1 MVEDDGGGRVGG
13 GGGGEYRRRNHAIA
27 AAEAAASYIMS
38 SDTTQVTNNIR
49 NRFVAAP
56 ASGAAAGVTYHNNV
70 GVSITSREAMMQ
82 RLIRRRP
89 SSKMPSPIVVIVIIL
104 VIVIVFATMGGEQ
117 RRGDSTTRT
126 TTKKTDTLP
135 QHSLRALHSKHNS
148 HQTVVVSP
156 STETAVESSQIDV
169 LPSAEEEEK
178 EEGISTVVDVDE
190 NSITEEEETDGRTMM
205 MIENRHPEEY
215 EESVVVP
222 TDATITTAITTD
234 QQQQQQQQQHQHAI
248 PSILIFTY
256 HTNLLTT
263 LESDLDDTED
273 VALAHNVRSIIS
285 LHTNDSSTSTSSTS
299 TTTTKVRFLTDD
311 DCIDSIRMALGH
323 DTNLTTYF
331 STEKHGMYK
340 ADICRGAALYESGG
354 LYFDVDI
361 EARMSMFDVLH
372 TETKFVTTLVHKD
385 SNHHGMFF
393 QAFIGSTPQH
403 PILKRYLELF
413 VLYYEGKID
422 VSGPLGVYFLRMA
435 YNDIMGNKGTVMIP
449 YIPSDDNTI
458 DLWQEVRYQPNL
470 FPDVTREHWG
480 SRRACQMIVVAPP
493 AIGRKERMVPLFSHA
508 NGSRMCGGKDTNTKK
523 VKGSK

>member
-1 MVEDDGGGRVGG
+1 MRESSRDFGVRQRQWSGRCGSNM
-13 GGGGEYRRRNHAIA
+13 RRNAAIA

-56 ASGAAAGVTYHNNV
+56 AASGAAGVTYHNSI

-104 VIVIVFATMGGEQ
+104 VIVIVFAMMG
-117 RRGDSTTRT
+117 GDSTTRV
-126 TTKKTDTLP
+126 TTKKTNNLP
-135 QHSLRALHSKHNS
+135 QHSLRALHSKQNS
-148 HQTVVVSP
+148 HQTVVAP
-156 STETAVESSQIDV
+156 STETAKSSHIDFI
-169 LPSAEEEEK
+169 PSAEEEEE

-190 NSITEEEETDGRTMM
+190 SSIAEEETDGRTMM

-222 TDATITTAITTD
+222 ADAKITTITTD
-234 QQQQQQQQQHQHAI
+234 QQQQHHHAI

-256 HTNLLTT
+256 HTNLLTA
-263 LESDLDDTED
+263 LESDLGDEED

-285 LHTNDSSTSTSSTS
+285 LHTNDSST
-299 TTTTKVRFLTDD
+299 TTTTTTVRFLTDE

-331 STEKHGMYK
+331 TTEKHGMYK

-361 EARMSMFDVLH
+361 EARMSMFHVLH
-372 TETKFVTTLVHKD
+372 TQTKFVTALVHKD

-413 VLYYEGKID
+413 VLYYEGKVD

-435 YNDIMGNKGTVMIP
+435 YNDVVGDKGEVMTP
-449 YIPSDDNTI
+449 YIPDDNTI
-458 DLWQEVRYQPNL
+458 DLWQEIRYQPDL
-470 FPDVTREHWG
+470 FPDVTRKHWG
-480 SRRACQMIVVAPP
+480 SRRACQMVVVAPP
-493 AIGRKERMVPLFSHA
+493 MTTTAIGRKKRMVPLFSHA
-508 NGSRMCGGKDTNTKK
+508 NGSRMCGGKDTITKK
-523 VKGSK
+523 VKD

>member
-1 MVEDDGGGRVGG
+1 M
-13 GGGGEYRRRNHAIA
+13 RRNAAIA

-56 ASGAAAGVTYHNNV
+56 AASGAAGVTYHNSI

-104 VIVIVFATMGGEQ
+104 VIVIVFATMGG
-117 RRGDSTTRT
+117 DSTTTRA
-126 TTKKTDTLP
+126 TTKKTNNLP
-135 QHSLRALHSKHNS
+135 QHSLRALHSKQNS
-148 HQTVVVSP
+148 HQTVVAP
-156 STETAVESSQIDV
+156 STETAKSSHIDFI
-169 LPSAEEEEK
+169 PSAEEEEE

-190 NSITEEEETDGRTMM
+190 SSIAEEETDGRTMM

-222 TDATITTAITTD
+222 ADATITTVTTD
-234 QQQQQQQQQHQHAI
+234 QQQHHHAI

-263 LESDLDDTED
+263 LESDLGDEED

-285 LHTNDSSTSTSSTS
+285 LHTNDSST
-299 TTTTKVRFLTDD
+299 TTTTTTTVRFLTDE

-331 STEKHGMYK
+331 TTEKHGMYK

-361 EARMSMFDVLH
+361 EARMSMFHVLH
-372 TETKFVTTLVHKD
+372 TQTRFVTTLVHKD

-413 VLYYEGKID
+413 VLYYEGKVD
-422 VSGPLGVYFLRMA
+422 VSGPLGV
-435 YNDIMGNKGTVMIP
+435 
-449 YIPSDDNTI
+449 
-458 DLWQEVRYQPNL
+458 
-470 FPDVTREHWG
+470 
-480 SRRACQMIVVAPP
+480 
-493 AIGRKERMVPLFSHA
+493 
-508 NGSRMCGGKDTNTKK
+508 
-523 VKGSK
+523 

>member
-1 MVEDDGGGRVGG
+1 MVEDDGGRG

-38 SDTTQVTNNIR
+38 SDQSLVTNNNITNNIR

-56 ASGAAAGVTYHNNV
+56 ASGAAGVTYHNNV

-82 RLIRRRP
+82 RLLRRRP
-89 SSKMPSPIVVIVIIL
+89 SSKIPSPIVVIVIIL
-104 VIVIVFATMGGEQ
+104 VIVIVFATMGEQ

-126 TTKKTDTLP
+126 TTKKTGTLP
-135 QHSLRALHSKHNS
+135 QHSLRALHSKQNS
-148 HQTVVVSP
+148 HQKIVAP
-156 STETAVESSQIDV
+156 STETAESSQIVV
-169 LPSAEEEEK
+169 LPSAEEQ
-178 EEGISTVVDVDE
+178 EEGISTVMVVDE
-190 NSITEEEETDGRTMM
+190 SSIAEEEIDGRTMM

-215 EESVVVP
+215 EESVAVP
-222 TDATITTAITTD
+222 ADAITTTVK
-234 QQQQQQQQQHQHAI
+234 QQLHQHAI

-263 LESDLDDTED
+263 SESDLGDEED
-273 VALAHNVRSIIS
+273 VALAHNTRSIIS
-285 LHTNDSSTSTSSTS
+285 LHTNDSSTSIS
-299 TTTTKVRFLTDD
+299 TTTTTVRFLTDD
-311 DCIDSIRMALGH
+311 DCLDSIRMALGH

-331 STEKHGMYK
+331 TTEKHGMYK

-361 EARMSMFDVLH
+361 EARMSMFHVLH
-372 TETKFVTTLVHKD
+372 TQTKFVTSLVHKD

-393 QAFIGSTPQH
+393 QAFIGSTPHH

-413 VLYYEGKID
+413 LLYYEGKVD

-435 YNDIMGNKGTVMIP
+435 YNDIMGNKGEVMIP
-449 YIPSDDNTI
+449 YIPDDNSV
-458 DLWQEVRYQPNL
+458 DLWQEVRYQPDL

-480 SRRACQMIVVAPP
+480 SRRACQMIVVAPL

-508 NGSRMCGGKDTNTKK
+508 NGSRMCPM
-523 VKGSK
+523 

>member
-1 MVEDDGGGRVGG
+1 
-13 GGGGEYRRRNHAIA
+13 
-27 AAEAAASYIMS
+27 
-38 SDTTQVTNNIR
+38 
-49 NRFVAAP
+49 
-56 ASGAAAGVTYHNNV
+56 
-70 GVSITSREAMMQ
+70 
-82 RLIRRRP
+82 
-89 SSKMPSPIVVIVIIL
+89 
-104 VIVIVFATMGGEQ
+104 
-117 RRGDSTTRT
+117 
-126 TTKKTDTLP
+126 
-135 QHSLRALHSKHNS
+135 
-148 HQTVVVSP
+148 
-156 STETAVESSQIDV
+156 
-169 LPSAEEEEK
+169 
-178 EEGISTVVDVDE
+178 VDVDE
-190 NSITEEEETDGRTMM
+190 SSIAEEETTDGRTMM
-205 MIENRHPEEY
+205 MIENHHPEEY

-222 TDATITTAITTD
+222 ADASIATGTSD
-234 QQQQQQQQQHQHAI
+234 QQQEQHQHAI

-263 LESDLDDTED
+263 LESDLGDTED
-273 VALAHNVRSIIS
+273 VALAHNVQSIIS
-285 LHTNDSSTSTSSTS
+285 LHTNDSSTSTT
-299 TTTTKVRFLTDD
+299 VRFLTDD
-311 DCIDSIRMALGH
+311 DCLDSIRMALGH

-331 STEKHGMYK
+331 TTEKHGMYK

-361 EARMSMFDVLH
+361 EARMSMFDALH

-393 QAFIGSTPQH
+393 QAFIGSTPHH

-435 YNDIMGNKGTVMIP
+435 YNDIMENKGTVMIP
-449 YIPSDDNTI
+449 YIPPDDNTI

-523 VKGSK
+523 VKG